1 MLACVARHELTEVLW
16 TPDPDAHGPR
26 RARRPVP
33 IRAYVPAPLAT
44 LDLRLRAETA
54 AAVADAEREVAD
66 AQGHAGVVGV
76 RSLSAQLLRSEA
88 IASSQMEGV
97 AVPSNRTIAKV
108 AVSGRHHENAAA
120 ALEAVDAVSD
130 AYAWASLT
138 QEPFAPEVLLRLH
151 AAIARSDRRL
161 AAHAG
166 AFRARQNWIGPDPHT
181 PHGADFVPPPPE
193 RVAGL
198 IADLVAYLER
208 ADLPPVVQAAAVH
221 AQFETI
227 HPFPD
232 GNGRVGRMLIG
243 MTLARGGLAGDVVPP
258 VSLVLSRERER
269 YVDAL
274 TRWRFHDDGADTWIT
289 LLARA
294 LEEAALAT
302 KRLADRVAAL
312 QAGWRS
318 TATVGRRGSAADLL
332 LGAMVSAPVIDART
346 AERITGRSRAAVE
359 RALNGLAEDGVL
371 RQVTL
376 GRRNRAWESV
386 GLFALL
392 DDFERDL
399 SGGTVGIGETR

>member
-1 MLACVARHELTEVLW
+1 MRW

-26 RARRPVP
+26 RARRPVV
-33 IRAYVPAPLAT
+33 IEAYVPAPLDR
-44 LDLRLRAETA
+44 LDLRLTTDA
-54 AAVADAEREVAD
+54 ATAVADAEREVAA
-66 AQGHAGVVGV
+66 AQAHADVVGPTA
-76 RSLSAQLLRSEA
+76 LAAQLLRSEA

-97 AVPSNRTIAKV
+97 AVPSNRTLAKV
-108 AVSGRHHENAAA
+108 AVSGRHHENARA
-120 ALEAVDAVSD
+120 ALEAVAAVGD
-130 AYAWASLT
+130 AYAWAVAGD
-138 QEPFAPEVLLRLH
+138 EPFAPDVLLRLH

-166 AFRARQNWIGPDPHT
+166 RFRERQNWIGPDAHT
-181 PHGADFVPPPPE
+181 PRGAEFVPPPPD
-193 RVAGL
+193 RLPRL
-198 IADLVAYLER
+198 IADLVGYLER
-208 ADLPPVVQAAAVH
+208 ADLPPVVQAAAAH

-243 MTLARGGLAGDVVPP
+243 MTLARGGLAREVVPP

-269 YVDAL
+269 YVEAL
-274 TRWRFHDDGADTWIT
+274 TRWRFAADGTEAWVV

-302 KRLADRVAAL
+302 KRLADAIVAL
-312 QAGWRS
+312 QDEWRTMAS
-318 TATVGRRGSAADLL
+318 VRRRDSSADRLL
-332 LGAMVSAPVIDART
+332 SALVSSPVIDAK
-346 AERITGRSRAAVE
+346 AAQVVTGRSRSAAE
-359 RALNGLAEDGVL
+359 RALRRLEDDGVL

-392 DDFERDL
+392 DDFERGL
-399 SGGTVGIGETR
+399 SGGTVGVGETR